1 MRPLSTGYV
10 AALTLMWGALSFH
23 WTVLTNNILPT
34 RALQFAD
41 ETTKGSVLG
50 WVTVA
55 GALVATLTGP
65 IIGVLSDRSRSRWGR
80 RRPFLIAGMLLNVP
94 ALCALLAADSLAGFV
109 LGYMAVQFCVNVA
122 SGPATALI
130 PDQVPRVQQGQAT
143 GVAGLADVVGRMT
156 GSLAGGLLIAAP
168 ALSGAIAPWLG
179 ILPAALRSE
188 PMLPLVGLLVAVTVG
203 SMLVTAATVREAPP
217 ALVSA
222 RRGERLWRAFVFDV
236 RAAPAFAW
244 LLASRLCV
252 MLAVTTLV
260 TFLLYYVRDYLGV
273 SDVAEANARLGYLY
287 AVSAVAT
294 LPTALGV
301 GVLIDRHGHRKAWV
315 YASTV
320 GLALVA
326 VAFLAVGRFAT
337 ALLVA
342 ALFGVCWGG
351 YFTSSWALALVLLP
365 RGDEAAKF
373 LGIWNIAATV
383 PAIVAPG
390 VGGMLLDSFNRVG
403 PTWGYTVLFL
413 TVVLYNVASAALL
426 GRVHEPPVDA
436 IPAHEHGRPTGSPLR

>member
-34 RALQFAD
+34 RVLQFAD

-65 IIGVLSDRSRSRWGR
+65 IIGVLSDQSRSRWGR
-80 RRPFLIAGMLLNVP
+80 RRPFLVAGMLLNVL
-94 ALCALLAADSLAGFV
+94 ALCALVAVDTLAGFV
-109 LGYMAVQFCVNVA
+109 LAYMAVQVCVNIA

-143 GVAGLADVVGRMT
+143 GVAGLADVVGRMA
-156 GSLAGGLLIAAP
+156 GSLAGGLFIAAP
-168 ALSGAIAPWLG
+168 ALVAALGPWLG
-179 ILPAALRSE
+179 VLPAAMRSD

-203 SMLVTAATVREAPP
+203 SMAVTAATVREVPLAAAP
-217 ALVSA
+217 AGTA
-222 RRGERLWRAFVFDV
+222 GRLWRAFVFDV
-236 RAAPAFAW
+236 RAEPAFAW

-273 SDVAEANARLGYLY
+273 SDVAEANARLGYLF
-287 AVSAVAT
+287 AASAVAT

-301 GVLIDRHGHRKAWV
+301 GVLIDRYGHRKAWV

-337 ALLVA
+337 ALLVG

-351 YFTSSWALALVLLP
+351 YFTSSWALALALLP
-365 RGDEAAKF
+365 PGDQSAKF
-373 LGIWNIAATV
+373 LGIWNMAATL

-390 VGGMLLDSFNRVG
+390 VGGMLLDSVNRVG
-403 PTWGYTVLFL
+403 PNWGYTALFL
-413 TVVLYNVASAALL
+413 TVVLYNVASAMLL
-426 GRVHEPPVDA
+426 GRVRESQADA
-436 IPAHEHGRPTGSPLR
+436 TSAHA